1 MNVKLVFRRVAMC
14 VLCLAL
20 LMTSLISCSAPLDED
35 ETPPEQMRC
44 ASVAGAPYRLYLP
57 SDWNLTTDAGVS
69 GGYYSMSDAAT
80 ITAQLYDNPDALT
93 AEKFIADV
101 LVPHLTDVFGGVL
114 AVTEGDP
121 IDTTLGSVVKEVNYA
136 VAAKAIRYSGII
148 GHITTMGMAVVAP
161 FDGQMLVLTYHARED
176 VYDTYL
182 PGMEAA
188 VTHFRWLG
196 KPYVP
201 EDPVH
206 TVDPDA
212 PAPDGM
218 QLASNDDVAYRFYV
232 PENWILDTKLPTS
245 AAYCS
250 ESDRSNVSVTVYM
263 PEVDKM
269 TAEEY
274 WALCLA
280 DLNGENPEDA
290 VIRNME
296 VLSDTEG
303 TLGGRPAHTY
313 VYRGQVAGKTYRFSQ
328 TIAAYR
334 GMVYTLTYTAAE
346 DVFDSH
352 LDELGKMIAAFEFR
366 GND

>member
-1 MNVKLVFRRVAMC
+1 
-14 VLCLAL
+14 
-20 LMTSLISCSAPLDED
+20 
-35 ETPPEQMRC
+35 
-44 ASVAGAPYRLYLP
+44 
-57 SDWNLTTDAGVS
+57 
-69 GGYYSMSDAAT
+69 
-80 ITAQLYDNPDALT
+80 
-93 AEKFIADV
+93 V
-101 LVPHLTDVFGGVL
+101 LVYHLTDVFGGEIDT
-114 AVTEGDP
+114 TEDDP
-121 IDTTLGSVVKEVNYA
+121 IDTVLGTVVGEVDYS
-136 VAAKAIRYSGII
+136 VAAKAFRYRGVI
-148 GHITTMGMAVVAP
+148 GHIMTVGMAVVAP

-188 VTHFRWLG
+188 VSNFRWLG
-196 KPYVP
+196 RPYEP

-212 PAPDGM
+212 PAPQGM

-232 PENWILDTKLPTS
+232 PESWVLDTKLPTS
-245 AAYCS
+245 SAYCS
-250 ESDRSNVSVTVYM
+250 EADRSNVTVTVYM

-280 DLNGENPEDA
+280 DLNGEDPDEA

-303 TLGGRPAHTY
+303 TLGGRPSHTY
-313 VYRGQVAGKTYRFSQ
+313 VYRGEVAGKAYRFSQ

-352 LDELGKMIAAFEFR
+352 LDELGQMIAAFEFR

>member
-1 MNVKLVFRRVAMC
+1 
-14 VLCLAL
+14 
-20 LMTSLISCSAPLDED
+20 MTSLIGCSAPPDDDEV
-35 ETPPEQMRC
+35 PPEQMRC

-69 GGYYSMSDAAT
+69 GGYYSMNDAAT
-80 ITAQLYDNPDALT
+80 ITAQLYDNAEGRT
-93 AEKFIADV
+93 AEEFIWEV
-101 LVPHLTDVFGGVL
+101 LVYHLTDVFGGEIDT
-114 AVTEGDP
+114 TEDDP
-121 IDTTLGSVVKEVNYA
+121 IDTVLGTVVGEVDYS
-136 VAAKAIRYSGII
+136 VAAKAFRYRGVI
-148 GHITTMGMAVVAP
+148 GHIMTVGMAVVAP

-188 VTHFRWLG
+188 VTNFRWLG
-196 KPYVP
+196 RPYEP

-212 PAPDGM
+212 PAPQGM

-232 PENWILDTKLPTS
+232 PESWVLDTKLPTS
-245 AAYCS
+245 SAYCS
-250 ESDRSNVSVTVYM
+250 EAYRSNVTVTVYM

-280 DLNGENPEDA
+280 DLNGEDPDEA

-303 TLGGRPAHTY
+303 TLGGRPSHTY
-313 VYRGQVAGKTYRFSQ
+313 VYRGQVAGKAYRFSQ

-352 LDELGKMIAAFEFR
+352 LDELEQMIAAFEFR

>member
-1 MNVKLVFRRVAMC
+1 
-14 VLCLAL
+14 
-20 LMTSLISCSAPLDED
+20 MTSLISCSAPPDED

-182 PGMEAA
+182 SGMEAA

-201 EDPVH
+201 EEPVH

-218 QLASNDDVAYRFYV
+218 
-232 PENWILDTKLPTS
+232 
-245 AAYCS
+245 
-250 ESDRSNVSVTVYM
+250 
-263 PEVDKM
+263 
-269 TAEEY
+269 
-274 WALCLA
+274 
-280 DLNGENPEDA
+280 
-290 VIRNME
+290 
-296 VLSDTEG
+296 
-303 TLGGRPAHTY
+303 
-313 VYRGQVAGKTYRFSQ
+313 
-328 TIAAYR
+328 
-334 GMVYTLTYTAAE
+334 
-346 DVFDSH
+346 
-352 LDELGKMIAAFEFR
+352 
-366 GND
+366 

>member
-1 MNVKLVFRRVAMC
+1 MNVKLVFRCVAMC

-20 LMTSLISCSAPLDED
+20 LMTSLISCSAPLDDD

-44 ASVAGAPYRLYLP
+44 ASIAGAPYRLYLP
-57 SDWNLTTDAGVS
+57 SDWNLTTDAGIS
-69 GGYYSMSDAAT
+69 GGYYSMNDAVT
-80 ITAQLYDNPDALT
+80 ITAQLYDNADALT
-93 AEKFIADV
+93 EEQFINDV
-101 LVPHLTDVFGGVL
+101 LLVHLTDVFGGVL
-114 AVTEGDP
+114 AVTENDP
-121 IDTTLGSVVKEVNYA
+121 IDTVLGTTVGEVNYA
-136 VAAKAIRYSGII
+136 RAAKAIRYSGVI

-161 FDGQMLVLTYHARED
+161 FDGQVLVLTYHARED
-176 VYDTYL
+176 VYETYL
-182 PGMEAA
+182 SGMEAA
-188 VTHFRWLG
+188 VTNFRWLG
-196 KPYVP
+196 KPYQP

-212 PAPDGM
+212 DAPAGM

-263 PEVDKM
+263 PEVDQM

-280 DLNGENPEDA
+280 DLNGESPEDA

-296 VLSDTEG
+296 LLSDTQGE
-303 TLGGRPAHTY
+303 LGGRPAHTY
-313 VYRGQVAGKTYRFSQ
+313 VYRGEVAGKTYRFSQ

-352 LDELGKMIAAFEFR
+352 LDELEAMISAFVFR
-366 GND
+366 GNE

>member
-1 MNVKLVFRRVAMC
+1 MNVKLVFRRVAMY

-20 LMTSLISCSAPLDED
+20 LVTSLIGCSAPPDDDEV
-35 ETPPEQMRC
+35 PPEQMRC

-57 SDWNLTTDAGVS
+57 SDWNLTTDAGIS

-80 ITAQLYDNPDALT
+80 ITAQLYDNAEGRT
-93 AEKFIADV
+93 AEEFIWDV
-101 LVPHLTDVFGGVL
+101 LVYHLTDVFGGEIDT
-114 AVTEGDP
+114 TEDDP
-121 IDTTLGSVVKEVNYA
+121 IDTVLGTVVGEVDYS
-136 VAAKAIRYSGII
+136 VAAKAFRYRGVI
-148 GHITTMGMAVVAP
+148 GHIMTVGMAVVAP

-188 VTHFRWLG
+188 VTNFRWLG
-196 KPYVP
+196 KPYEP

-212 PAPDGM
+212 PAPQGM

-232 PENWILDTKLPTS
+232 PESWVLDTKLPTS
-245 AAYCS
+245 SAYCS
-250 ESDRSNVSVTVYM
+250 EADRSNVTVTVYM

-280 DLNGENPEDA
+280 DLNGEDPDEA

-303 TLGGRPAHTY
+303 TLGGRPSHTY
-313 VYRGQVAGKTYRFSQ
+313 VYRGEVAGKTYRFSQ

-352 LDELGKMIAAFEFR
+352 LDELEQMIAAFEFR